1 MPANYIENGVR
12 ATEDTMDT
20 RTRDRTPS
28 PESSDS
34 EGGERPVRDK
44 LKKTSIAGLSSKAR
58 AGTDKGPHPLQESTM
73 TEPPHL
79 SSSDQLPTSSRGRPA
94 RKRSFDD
101 LQNEAS
107 QAEAD
112 DAAPPAKNGHHKRM
126 RSRDVSSGE
135 HVSLPGRSENGIA
148 SPVEEESDL
157 DAQKSPGG
165 PGVLVDAS
173 ISDAVTPP
181 PETSVDADNITSPK
195 KKRSRDQFDTEDNST
210 LNSIEPHTLSSS
222 QKQGSGPDKKRH
234 REEEQAAFANGLE
247 FMATTAPP
255 SGFANTSSASPF
267 GNFGSPSSPNKQ
279 PLSPQVKPADAS
291 AFKSSGLSA
300 FASSEKSPFGA
311 FGSPS
316 KSGFGGTTS
325 SGGFGAV
332 TAGSGLGAPPTSGFG
347 NIGATSPFAARS
359 GTGFGG
365 LGGLVS
371 AASTASTG
379 GFGGGPGTGLGST
392 LAPLGGTASTFSGLV
407 GSTTTFGGSSSTKQK
422 AFGAPEDED
431 DSASGEDS
439 DSQDDEGGEQEE
451 SHHAREARLK
461 EQTDRNYVSRVCR
474 RDLLTLHFRRN
485 RRRGRRGRDQMSSET
500 VLLRE

>member
-1 MPANYIENGVR
+1 MAEPNDESTGYLENGIH
-12 ATEDTMDT
+12 AAEETMDT
-20 RTRDRTPS
+20 RTRDRAS
-28 PESSDS
+28 SRGSSDS

-58 AGTDKGPHPLQESTM
+58 AGTEKGPHPLQEST
-73 TEPPHL
+73 TVEPALL

-112 DAAPPAKNGHHKRM
+112 EAPPAKNGHHKRM

-135 HVSLPGRSENGIA
+135 HVSLPGMSENGIA
-148 SPVEEESDL
+148 SRVEEESDL

-181 PETSVDADNITSPK
+181 PETSTDPESMISPK

-210 LNSIEPHTLSSS
+210 LEPIEPHTLSSS
-222 QKQGSGPDKKRH
+222 QKESEPDKKRH
-234 REEEQAAFANGLE
+234 REEEQAACLGEVEPMTAV
-247 FMATTAPP
+247 APP

-267 GNFGSPSSPNKQ
+267 GDFASPKSPGNQ
-279 PLSPQVKPADAS
+279 ALSPQIKPAESS
-291 AFKSSGLSA
+291 AFKSSGLAA

-316 KSGFGGTTS
+316 KSGFGDTTS
-325 SGGFGAV
+325 SGGFGAAM
-332 TAGSGLGAPPTSGFG
+332 TGSTLGGSLTTGFG
-347 NIGATSPFAARS
+347 NTGATSPFRARTGS
-359 GTGFGG
+359 GFGSLSG
-365 LGGLVS
+365 LGSTTGIVS
-371 AASTASTG
+371 AD
-379 GFGGGPGTGLGST
+379 GFGGGVGPG
-392 LAPLGGTASTFSGLV
+392 LGGTHAPAS
-407 GSTTTFGGSSSTKQK
+407 GSSSTFGGLPGSRSTFGGPSTTKQK

-431 DSASGEDS
+431 DSDSGEDS

-451 SHHAREARLK
+451 SHHAREARLR
-461 EQTDRNYVSRVCR
+461 EQTDRKYLLIVCF
-474 RDLLTLHFRRN
+474 RDLLTLH
-485 RRRGRRGRDQMSSET
+485 
-500 VLLRE
+500 LR